1 MAEDRLERLR
11 ELPLRGFD
19 EIDDDTP
26 SSGTASLPTPQLN
39 AEELH
44 TNQVTLLNTTPLAP
58 QEPEVGV
65 LQAPGAPLLKDYDSF
80 TEGSRAGSFE
90 FLSSASGDLFYPII
104 TSTTEMMGGPSNSV
118 GFTVDDLTHLGDDDT
133 CMSIE
138 EWRANVAQDSSSIPS
153 STTAKRPRS
162 PTPEVVRRIRPRAR
176 SLSSASSTA
185 NDFDWFAPLPE
196 GIERPPSR
204 ATSAPD

>member
-1 MAEDRLERLR
+1 MA
-11 ELPLRGFD
+11 
-19 EIDDDTP
+19 
-26 SSGTASLPTPQLN
+26 
-39 AEELH
+39 
-44 TNQVTLLNTTPLAP
+44 
-58 QEPEVGV
+58 V
-65 LQAPGAPLLKDYDSF
+65 LQPPGAPLLKDYDSF

-90 FLSSASGDLFYPII
+90 FLSSASGDLCYPIHA
-104 TSTTEMMGGPSNSV
+104 STAGMMGEPSHSV
-118 GFTVDDLTHLGDDDT
+118 GLTVDDVTHLGDGDAS
-133 CMSIE
+133 MSIE
-138 EWRANVAQDSSSIPS
+138 EWRVNVALGTPRDGIDSSIPS

-162 PTPEVVRRIRPRAR
+162 PTPEVVRRIRPRAL